1 MASFKKLK
9 KEFKKLGSNYF
20 IVDQITDQII
30 ACDDIQHIDSYLD
43 KATKEYKNYN
53 IDYKITF
60 DKIDTFTIKLN
71 STTQKYLKDF

>member
-9 KEFKKLGSNYF
+9 KEF
-20 IVDQITDQII
+20 
-30 ACDDIQHIDSYLD
+30 
-43 KATKEYKNYN
+43 KNYN

-71 STTQKYLKDF
+71 STAQKYLKDF